1 MIVYQK
7 WRLHLVLSII
17 PYYPKRTVRCKCVF
31 TPYLIF
37 LVLSMKVNKK
47 TFVTMNESNKS
58 ILNLS
63 EKWNSNL
70 LLKNLKAMV
79 VLSEKKSLY
88 ED

>member
-1 MIVYQK
+1 MAATPCSQHNA
-7 WRLHLVLSII
+7 LLSKT
-17 PYYPKRTVRCKCVF
+17 YRCKCVF
-31 TPYLIF
+31 TPYLFF

-70 LLKNLKAMV
+70 LLKNLNAMV
-79 VLSEKKSLY
+79 VFSEKKSLY